1 MCYKIRGAPPD
12 KQALYICFLLTP
24 LGFGYVC
31 VCAPGL
37 LKTSNQPNCT
47 NKSIPGSSI
56 GDRGDKVE
64 KQEKGEAAW
73 PKPPET

>member
-1 MCYKIRGAPPD
+1 M
-12 KQALYICFLLTP
+12 
-24 LGFGYVC
+24 C

-56 GDRGDKVE
+56 GDRGVTPSRVRVRVHVRVRVRVCLRVRARE
-64 KQEKGEAAW
+64 RVRVRLSRTCA
-73 PKPPET
+73 